1 MSVRCSTIVWDGSPC
16 QGSELLIELALADQA
31 SDDGVTWITV
41 ERLSKKVRLSDRQVL
56 RSIRELDRLGR
67 IQVRKAQRGR
77 RRQSVYRLVG
87 PGLRPVDYDRLP
99 FTLNRPFDDLPAR
112 HMTSSSGREEPR
124 HDTRG
129 SDGMTAPRARGAKE
143 DPSGTRQKSGGADR
157 PRDEVW
163 DALSALFGEPT
174 TRTAKSLRGKV
185 TASLREAGA
194 DGAEIAAR
202 ARRWPKLFPQ
212 ATLTE
217 TALEKHWDLL
227 ASRRKPDT
235 GVYSCDT
242 CGFDCSTEAR
252 LAEHVENVHA

>member
-1 MSVRCSTIVWDGSPC
+1 MSVRCSTIVWDASPC

-41 ERLSKKVRLSDRQVL
+41 ERLSKKVRLSERQVL
-56 RSIRELDRLGR
+56 RSLRELDRLGR
-67 IQVRKAQRGR
+67 IQTRKAQRGR

-99 FTLNRPFDDLPAR
+99 FSLNLPFDDLPAR
-112 HMTSSSGREEPR
+112 HMTTVSDRQDLR
-124 HDTRG
+124 HDTGG

-143 DPSGTRQKSGGADR
+143 DPSGTRQKSGAAR

-163 DALSALFGEPT
+163 DALSTLFGEPT

-185 TASLREAGA
+185 TVSLREAGA
-194 DGAEIAAR
+194 DGEEIAVR

-235 GVYSCDT
+235 GDHSCDN
-242 CGFDCSTEAR
+242 CGVSFATESR